1 MSDTVTLYATTETQE
16 EALAIARRLV
26 EERLVACANILP
38 RGRSVYRWEGAVV
51 DEGETYMLL
60 KTRADLADRA
70 VARLSELHS
79 YEVPCVAVWPWSGG
93 EKAYCDWVADEI
105 REAT

>member
-38 RGRSVYRWEGAVV
+38 RGRSVYR
-51 DEGETYMLL
+51 
-60 KTRADLADRA
+60 RR
-70 VARLSELHS
+70 
-79 YEVPCVAVWPWSGG
+79 SGG
-93 EKAYCDWVADEI
+93 QGGGAAERAAQLRSALRCRLALERGGEGLLRLGRRRDSRSDMIWTRYYFTVPAKHL
-105 REAT
+105 